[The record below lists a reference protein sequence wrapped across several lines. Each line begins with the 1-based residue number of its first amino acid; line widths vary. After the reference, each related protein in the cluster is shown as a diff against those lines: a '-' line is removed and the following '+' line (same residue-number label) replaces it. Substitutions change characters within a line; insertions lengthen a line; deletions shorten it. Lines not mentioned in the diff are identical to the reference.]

1 MRATACHPRRP
12 SARFR
17 AVVPLIAALVAPAA
31 AAEPPRDAP
40 AIVRALPSFARVPRI
55 ELVAKPTPLQP
66 LGTLELRVRRELGG
80 GAPAAGWL
88 WVKRDDVADG
98 LVGGN
103 KARKLEFL
111 LGAAKASGA
120 RGVMTSGRLG
130 TNLGL
135 PTAMAARRLGLRAT
149 VILAPQPVTDAV
161 RRKLLAL
168 HVAGAEMRVHSTL
181 AGAIFDV
188 VWLRLQ
194 ASLRPEQRL
203 YYIPPSGTSE
213 VGSLGYVNAFFELLE
228 QTGDQGLPDEIV
240 VAASTGGTAAGLL
253 AGMCL
258 SGRWERTRIRAVAV
272 TDGWLQSEWL
282 LRREARDAFRAARD
296 NLGAADRL
304 RAVECDFMGS
314 TSALTYVRGYLAP
327 GYGRGDAEL
336 EAVMRLVRETQGL
349 ELDVTFSGKAMRH
362 FLDRARER
370 LRSGDTRRPLL
381 FWNTYAPVDLE
392 SVIVAHVWTDP
403 RAPWR
408 DLPEAFHPLFKP
420 AEANRT
426 AAAASAAR

>member
-1 MRATACHPRRP
+1 
-12 SARFR
+12 
-17 AVVPLIAALVAPAA
+17 VPLIAALVAPAA

-168 HVAGAEMRVHSTL
+168 HVAGGQVVH
-181 AGAIFDV
+181 D
-188 VWLRLQ
+188 RE
-194 ASLRPEQRL
+194 PK
-203 YYIPPSGTSE
+203 
-213 VGSLGYVNAFFELLE
+213 
-228 QTGDQGLPDEIV
+228 DGL
-240 VAASTGGTAAGLL
+240 
-253 AGMCL
+253 
-258 SGRWERTRIRAVAV
+258 
-272 TDGWLQSEWL
+272 
-282 LRREARDAFRAARD
+282 F
-296 NLGAADRL
+296 RL
-304 RAVECDFMGS
+304 RA
-314 TSALTYVRGYLAP
+314 
-327 GYGRGDAEL
+327 
-336 EAVMRLVRETQGL
+336 
-349 ELDVTFSGKAMRH
+349 RH
-362 FLDRARER
+362 IL
-370 LRSGDTRRPLL
+370 
-381 FWNTYAPVDLE
+381 
-392 SVIVAHVWTDP
+392 
-403 RAPWR
+403 
-408 DLPEAFHPLFKP
+408 DLPADHRSDLGQMLGIL
-420 AEANRT
+420 R
-426 AAAASAAR
+426 